1 MKASLRKSG
10 IDVLG
15 DVPWGTHICQFYF
28 TKEELMD
35 ILASYFKVGLENNE
49 FCLWVISQPFK
60 LEDAKETLR
69 RVIPD
74 LNVYLEKGQ
83 IEIISYKDWFFTEG
97 IFDIKR
103 ILNNRIERLNYASL
117 NGYEGFRLFSNTS
130 WLRKE
135 DWNSYLKYME
145 LSDNIIDNYQMIS
158 LSTHSLD
165 SYSVDEVIQLSLNHQ
180 FTLVKSEGKWKSYES
195 IKRKLDEERI
205 RNLANIVESSSDA
218 IGTISLAGVI
228 TSWNRGAE
236 QVYGYSTKDA
246 LGKPVSILAPLDLR
260 DETYQLSDRV
270 KKGEKIRNFETIR
283 QRKDGKLIYVSFT
296 LSPVFDNHGKLTAV
310 SFISRDISERIRAE
324 EKIRKFANIVESS
337 NDGIGIISLDGIV
350 TGWNKGAEQVYGYS
364 TEEAIGK
371 PVSILA
377 PSDLRNET
385 IRLSERVKKGEKIS
399 NFETIR
405 QRKDGKLIHVSF
417 TLSPIFNRNG
427 KLTAVSFISRDIS
440 ERIKTEEKIRNLANI
455 VESSNDA
462 IGTISL
468 AGIITSWNKG
478 AEQVYGYSTE
488 EAIGKPVSI
497 LAPSDLRDETIR
509 LSERI
514 KKGEKITNYETIRQ
528 RKDGKR
534 IHVSF
539 TLSPVFDIDK
549 KLTAVSFISSDIS
562 ERKAKEEKLCSS
574 IERYKA

>member
-1 MKASLRKSG
+1 MKATLRKSG

-35 ILASYFKVGLENNE
+35 ILAPYFKVGLENNE

-74 LNVYLEKGQ
+74 LNIYLEKGQ

-103 ILNNRIERLNYASL
+103 VLNNRIERLNYASL

-180 FTLVKSEGKWKSYES
+180 FTLVKSEGKWKSFES
-195 IKRKLDEERI
+195 IKRKLDEEKI
-205 RNLANIVESSSDA
+205 RNLANIVESFSDA

-228 TSWNRGAE
+228 TSWNKGAE

-377 PSDLRNET
+377 PSDLKDET
-385 IRLSERVKKGEKIS
+385 NRLSERVKKGEKIS
-399 NFETIR
+399 NFETMR
-405 QRKDGKLIHVSF
+405 QRKDGKLIYVSF

-440 ERIKTEEKIRNLANI
+440 ERIRAEEKIRNLANI

-468 AGIITSWNKG
+468 AGIITGWNNG

-509 LSERI
+509 LRVKGL
-514 KKGEKITNYETIRQ
+514 KK
-528 RKDGKR
+528 
-534 IHVSF
+534 
-539 TLSPVFDIDK
+539 
-549 KLTAVSFISSDIS
+549 
-562 ERKAKEEKLCSS
+562 ERKLLIMRQYGKERTGNEYILHLLFLQFL
-574 IERYKA
+574 I

>member
-35 ILASYFKVGLENNE
+35 ILAPYFKVGLENNE

-83 IEIISYKDWFFTEG
+83 IDIISYKDWFFTEG

-103 ILNNRIERLNYASL
+103 VLNNRIERLNYASL

-180 FTLVKSEGKWKSYES
+180 FTLVKSEGKWKSFES

-228 TSWNRGAE
+228 TSWNKGAE

-246 LGKPVSILAPLDLR
+246 LGKPASILAPLDLR

-549 KLTAVSFISSDIS
+549 KITAVSFISRDIG
-562 ERKAKEEKLCSS
+562 ERKK
-574 IERYKA
+574 

>member
-1 MKASLRKSG
+1 
-10 IDVLG
+10 
-15 DVPWGTHICQFYF
+15 
-28 TKEELMD
+28 
-35 ILASYFKVGLENNE
+35 
-49 FCLWVISQPFK
+49 
-60 LEDAKETLR
+60 
-69 RVIPD
+69 
-74 LNVYLEKGQ
+74 
-83 IEIISYKDWFFTEG
+83 
-97 IFDIKR
+97 
-103 ILNNRIERLNYASL
+103 
-117 NGYEGFRLFSNTS
+117 
-130 WLRKE
+130 
-135 DWNSYLKYME
+135 ME